1 VCVCVCVCMCMCVCV
16 YMGGGEGVGEGESVF
31 QRVSSYAESLKP
43 QMLRPFIE
51 LMTLG
56 LLLTEVE

>member
-1 VCVCVCVCMCMCVCV
+1 VCVCVCMYVYVCMCI
-16 YMGGGEGVGEGESVF
+16 YGGGEGVGEGESVF